1 MKLITMKAGFR
12 GVLMRPLRTLLSAV
26 MSKDLVKLLWSPLS
40 GGLLG

>member
-1 MKLITMKAGFR
+1 
-12 GVLMRPLRTLLSAV
+12 MRPLRTLLSAV